1 MFPSAEVAQV
11 SSPVYRFGDFQL
23 DCGAFEL
30 LRKGHSV
37 RVERKPMELLI
48 LLASRPGQLVTRT
61 EIAGRLWSSEV
72 FVDTEHGI
80 NTAVRKLRYL
90 LRDDPETPQFIQTVT
105 GRGYRFIAQ
114 IATVEP
120 ESTPLPPTSE
130 VQQQSGSDSAN
141 PSQSKPLAARRR
153 PAIVWLIGFGLVF
166 VLAAAV
172 LLAFDAGGWRDRF
185 FPRTSRIEALAVLP
199 LGNLSNDPT
208 QEYFSDGMTDAI
220 TTELGMLG
228 GPRVISR
235 QSTMQFKGSK
245 ASLQEI
251 ARKLN
256 VDGVIEGTVER
267 FGDRVRISVRLTKA
281 DPERQLWADE
291 YDRDIRDVLAVQAD
305 IARAVAREVRVKL
318 SQEEKRSLGS
328 RRPVDPQAHKEYLQ
342 GLYDADRS
350 NYDAAIAHLKNSIQR
365 DPTFAPAY
373 AALADTYFWQGHPEN
388 NGPSVVTVLPL
399 ARAAAEK
406 ALQLDPSLGQTHLV
420 LGELATAD
428 YNWGEAEAQ
437 YKEAIRLDPSCSEC
451 HHQYGALC
459 QSQGRH
465 DAAIA
470 EVEKAVELDPLSPGL
485 RNQLGLVAVTSRN
498 YQEAI
503 TQFESLHQDAWIP
516 PLATSYME
524 LGRFPEALAAT
535 RKCEN
540 SDPGEWCLIVR
551 ANIYSRWGKKA
562 EAEKILDQ
570 FRKTAHQRYVFP
582 STFFRL
588 YQAVGDKEQALY
600 WLERAYQEK
609 DPSLFWLRFDWLSV
623 DPSGEILRSEPRF
636 LAVYRKLNFPP

>member
-1 MFPSAEVAQV
+1 M
-11 SSPVYRFGDFQL
+11 
-23 DCGAFEL
+23 
-30 LRKGHSV
+30 
-37 RVERKPMELLI
+37 RVERKPLELLI

-61 EIAGRLWSSEV
+61 EIAERLWSSEV

-80 NTAVRKLRYL
+80 NTAIRKLRHL
-90 LRDDPETPQFIQTVT
+90 LHDDPENPAFIQTVT
-105 GRGYRFIAQ
+105 GMGYRFIAQ

-120 ESTPLPPTSE
+120 ESAAVATTSA
-130 VQQQSGSDSAN
+130 VQQESRSDYPNRTESE
-141 PSQSKPLAARRR
+141 PLVVRRR
-153 PAIVWLIGFGLVF
+153 PAIVWLAASGLVF
-166 VLAAAV
+166 VAAAAF
-172 LLAFDAGGWRDRF
+172 LLALNAWGWRDRL
-185 FPRTSRIEALAVLP
+185 FPQAARIEALAVLP
-199 LGNLSNDPT
+199 LGNLSNDPS

-220 TTELGMLG
+220 TTELGRLG

-235 QSTMQFKGSK
+235 QSTMQFKGSS

-251 ARKLN
+251 ARRLN
-256 VDGVIEGTVER
+256 VDGVVEGTVER
-267 FGDRVRISVRLTKA
+267 FGDRIRISVRLTKA
-281 DPERQLWADE
+281 DPERQLWAEE
-291 YDRDIRDVLAVQAD
+291 YDRDIRDVLSVQSD
-305 IARAVAREVRVKL
+305 IARSVASEVRVKL
-318 SQEEKRSLGS
+318 SQEEKRSLAS
-328 RRPVDPQAHKEYLQ
+328 RRPVDAQAHTEYLQ
-342 GLYDADRS
+342 GLYDAARS
-350 NYDAAIAHLKNSIQR
+350 NYDAAIGHLKNSIER
-365 DPTFAPAY
+365 NPTFAPAY
-373 AALADTYFWQGHPEN
+373 AALADTYFWQAHPEN

-399 ARAAAEK
+399 ARAVADK
-406 ALQLDPSLGQTHLV
+406 ALQLDPTLGWTHFV
-420 LGELATAD
+420 LGELATAE

-485 RNQLGLVAVTSRN
+485 RNQLGLIAVTSRH
-498 YQEAI
+498 YEEAI

-516 PLATSYME
+516 PLATAYME
-524 LGRFPEALAAT
+524 VGRFPEALAAT

-540 SDPGEWCLIVR
+540 SDPGEWCPIVR

-562 EAEKILDQ
+562 EAEKILDE
-570 FRKTAHQRYVFP
+570 FKAKAHQHYVFP

-636 LAVYRKLNFPP
+636 QAVYRKLNFPQ